1 MDPPQVTRPY
11 LGSPTVSADFASL
24 LMPPSFPSV
33 TPGDS
38 SFSPTPPNFPNST
51 AWFYQQMPPNEM
63 SGSQGVGL
71 PNPATAMINTN
82 RQEGGP
88 FQSEDTEMSHGDA
101 TMAAAADHFIP
112 NLRQIRELNSIA
124 PYPSKNTS
132 TDKENEEDKIIAAE
146 LASFTKVVFTAQ
158 SEIAGISLVL
168 AEYLEWMRKAPKT
181 FDHSSMLQK
190 LESRA
195 REVHDL
201 ARTRHYI
208 AWKEMVAALETY
220 RLGARLRE
228 LEGGVCRSLAE
239 LDRFFHAEYDVKCT
253 LGDQRK
259 SKRAESGP
267 SSSNRS
273 SSVASED
280 QLGNY

>member
-1 MDPPQVTRPY
+1 MSVITRHTACKLCRDRKVRCDGEQPACEKCRRTGEQCVYLAPSRSNKVDLQTTVETLQQRLNRAEEIIRKMGPPQGTR
-11 LGSPTVSADFASL
+11 
-24 LMPPSFPSV
+24 
-33 TPGDS
+33 
-38 SFSPTPPNFPNST
+38 
-51 AWFYQQMPPNEM
+51 
-63 SGSQGVGL
+63 
-71 PNPATAMINTN
+71 
-82 RQEGGP
+82 
-88 FQSEDTEMSHGDA
+88 
-101 TMAAAADHFIP
+101 
-112 NLRQIRELNSIA
+112 

-259 SKRAESGP
+259 SKRSESGP

-280 QLGNY
+280 QLGKY